1 PFYVLIEKILG
12 ENEGLPSFDNVA
24 GATGY
29 EWLNVISHVLA
40 DARGLPALD
49 RLWGEIGDPRP
60 FTAVVAQAK
69 RDTMRTLLASEFQ
82 ALCRMLERITA
93 GHPATRDFD
102 PERLRAAFTG
112 FVIHFPVYRT
122 YVTPAGAGAADRA
135 MIDRTIAAAR
145 RQADAADGE
154 IFDFLRALLTLDLVA
169 PGRTGYS
176 RTRALRFVRKV
187 QQFTGPMMAKSLEDT
202 AFYRFHRLLAFNEV
216 GGNPA
221 ADGLAIPAFHRLM
234 RGRIETQ
241 PHGLTA
247 TATHDTKRGEDARA
261 RLLALSEIPE
271 EWAAGVAQWRS
282 ANAHLVR
289 QTDRPRAPSVAHEY
303 MLYQALLGAWPAD
316 PDSELVARM
325 QAYALK
331 AAREGKQDTSWLDPD
346 EAYEK
351 GLTGFIADMLKNKA
365 FVDGFDP
372 LARRVAL
379 LGALN
384 SLTQVALKIAMPGV
398 PDFYQGSELWDLS
411 FVDPDNR
418 RPVDFAARASV
429 LAAAS
434 EGTDERALAES
445 WRDGR
450 IKLALTKRLLAW
462 RRSLADVFTHG
473 DYRPLAVEGSH
484 RDHVIAFARTWRN
497 DAAILVAGRHFA
509 PLTDGGR
516 HWPRG
521 DAWQGHVVL
530 DGFSV
535 VDPPD
540 RGGEPG
546 RLALSQAFANV
557 PVAALRATL
566 KP

>member
-1 PFYVLIEKILG
+1 
-12 ENEGLPSFDNVA
+12 
-24 GATGY
+24 
-29 EWLNVISHVLA
+29 
-40 DARGLPALD
+40 
-49 RLWGEIGDPRP
+49 
-60 FTAVVAQAK
+60 
-69 RDTMRTLLASEFQ
+69 
-82 ALCRMLERITA
+82 
-93 GHPATRDFD
+93 
-102 PERLRAAFTG
+102 
-112 FVIHFPVYRT
+112 
-122 YVTPAGAGAADRA
+122 
-135 MIDRTIAAAR
+135 
-145 RQADAADGE
+145 
-154 IFDFLRALLTLDLVA
+154 
-169 PGRTGYS
+169 
-176 RTRALRFVRKV
+176 
-187 QQFTGPMMAKSLEDT
+187 MAKSLEDT
-202 AFYRFHRLLAFNEV
+202 TFYRYHRLLALNEV
-216 GGNPA
+216 GGDPSA
-221 ADGLAIPAFHRLM
+221 KALSVDAFHLTMQTRA
-234 RGRIETQ
+234 REW
-241 PHGLTA
+241 PHGMTA

-261 RLLALSEIPE
+261 RLLALSEIPGD
-271 EWAAGVAQWRS
+271 WAAGVAQWRS
-282 ANAHLVR
+282 ANAGLIR
-289 QTDRPRAPSVAHEY
+289 QAGGRRAPSAGHEY
-303 MLYQALLGAWPAD
+303 MLYQALLGAWPPG
-316 PDSELVARM
+316 PDSDLVARL

-331 AAREGKQDTSWLDPD
+331 AAREGKQETSWLDPD

-418 RPVDFAARASV
+418 RPVDFPARASS
-429 LAAAS
+429 LAADPDA
-434 EGTDERALAES
+434 RVLVES

-450 IKLALTKRLLAW
+450 IKLALTKRLLAG
-462 RRSLADVFTHG
+462 RRSLDDVLAHG
-473 DYRPLAVEGSH
+473 DYRPLAVEGPH
-484 RDHVIAFARTWRN
+484 RDHVIAFARTSRN

-516 HWPRG
+516 HWPRA

-535 VDPPD
+535 LDPPD

-546 RLALSQAFANV
+546 RLVLSQAFANL